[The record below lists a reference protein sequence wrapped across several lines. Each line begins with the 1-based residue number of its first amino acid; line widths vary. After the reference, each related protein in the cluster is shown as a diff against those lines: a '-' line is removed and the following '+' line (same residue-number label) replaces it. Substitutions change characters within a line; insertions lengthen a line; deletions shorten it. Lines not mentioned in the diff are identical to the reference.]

1 MLKNKIQSLRNN
13 LISNQSKV
21 IIHRLKLKKVLTSIL
36 QKIKQNQKDQM
47 FPK

>member
-21 IIHRLKLKKVLTSIL
+21 IIHRFKLKKDLTSIL